1 VCRWCGV
8 TYAAERNGTE
18 SVAAPPPCR
27 IRFTSFSVL
36 AAPRAPGFNFPGPG
50 PGPGHPFFLSFFL
63 ACGLNKNMH
72 HTTPHPT
79 PPSQRMAH
87 RRPPVDG
94 NQANKATRAL
104 QAGRRGRGSGATEP
118 PAARPFNPGSYRC
131 LSCTVY
137 WRERHKNYEYQDRI

>member
-79 PPSQRMAH
+79 VAAHGSSPPTRRRQPSQQGNESFTSRPARSGLGGH
-87 RRPPVDG
+87 RTARGPPV
-94 NQANKATRAL
+94 QSRELSLSVLYSLLERKA
-104 QAGRRGRGSGATEP
+104 
-118 PAARPFNPGSYRC
+118 
-131 LSCTVY
+131 
-137 WRERHKNYEYQDRI
+137 